1 MDETANK
8 VKAENKRPDAKT
20 LILADA
26 VLIWGKDAQD
36 TEEALNQWKL
46 ILKEQIFKTDT
57 DRMVPD
63 RITFTGTMVKQVDRS
78 KQQSINRAYRP
89 TLN

>member
-1 MDETANK
+1 MELARSAWLRRGSGARQGSVLSPILFNSVMDETANK

-46 ILKEQIFKTDT
+46 ILKE
-57 DRMVPD
+57 
-63 RITFTGTMVKQVDRS
+63 
-78 KQQSINRAYRP
+78 
-89 TLN
+89 